1 MKQDL
6 TYRSSTEYI
15 KLKKRTRILFLVWL
29 AAVIMFICCYAIQA
43 SHHYYPWDTM
53 PLLALLSLSGVYLL
67 FYYLYQKKKSK
78 EAYAIE
84 CSDHHYGI
92 SLEDIQTDVPVNRFF
107 LCLIRGVLIFMAS
120 FGTIAGLVTAFDLP
134 FHRIGVTL
142 GILIVSMLAAF
153 LYYNKVTFYAGYI
166 AIFMLFAIFAFSLQP
181 YINSGY
187 QGFLNTVYQKYSD
200 FFYLSFIRE
209 SNEIISNRYLTVSIA
224 MVFVGLM
231 MAILLNITISG
242 HMNLIE
248 TFLITF
254 LPLQIALYIDRLPA
268 LPYLAMLLAVYITV
282 GILGR
287 SGHYHMSLNIKKEP
301 FFTRSLKKETIQYS
315 YQSSGRGIL
324 TLSFYSIAFC
334 IMFLL
339 LCNSLFFRELS
350 SKKISNQLKNT
361 TDTYV
366 KILVQN
372 GAGGL
377 FNRYDSTGGLN
388 NGKIGGTSSVRPDY
402 QTDLEVT
409 FVPYSTDT
417 VYLKRYIGVY
427 YKKNLYGNYFDSV
440 NAGQE
445 LPQTIPMSGSLADEN
460 FAKMA
465 IHVVD
470 PDIHMPHYPY
480 DTIHASYETKPD
492 SLLYPPSY
500 SDNYDFPF
508 MYEPD
513 TVLPFMESEAYTE
526 AFQLWDD
533 TMADYE
539 NNMTWEN
546 VGQDNYYDDYEV
558 LYAPYQTL
566 INYPPNPAITDE
578 YEAMVYENYLEVPEY
593 LNEVMEDF
601 CEEAGLNDILPDA
614 ENAVTYEEQQ
624 QLRLRI
630 AGTLKMYFARE
641 FPYTMSPGATPRGR
655 DAVEYFLTEQRRG
668 FCAHF
673 ASSSTLLL
681 RHMGIPTR
689 YVEGY
694 CIQFDDLTEA
704 TVVSNDI
711 SGWYIGDNAL
721 SETGLV
727 TVNVTDGSS
736 HAWVEI
742 YLDGYG
748 WIPYEMTPPAFGDTT
763 DELSIM
769 AIFSG
774 LFTPVQRLAA
784 GADTLTEGMGNFD
797 FPAFSFLSSI
807 DFVTKPLLILLSA
820 ICLIILF
827 GILRGPIRQQ
837 YLLSRALRQKDY
849 STAVILSYQKFVRRL
864 QKKLLIANQHP
875 VIRDVGVFLKQTAAD
890 DAKGAGADT
899 RPSIDSSF
907 IDEWI
912 RLTESAAYSP
922 NPTTQS
928 QYEQY
933 RSFIKNLKL

>member
-1 MKQDL
+1 MKQEL
-6 TYRSSTEYI
+6 TYQSSTEYL

-29 AAVIMFICCYAIQA
+29 AAVIMFICYYASQT
-43 SHHYYPWDTM
+43 SHHYFQWDTM
-53 PLLALLSLSGVYLL
+53 PLLALLSLSGIYLL
-67 FYYLYQKKKSK
+67 FYYLYQKKQCK

-84 CSDHHYGI
+84 CSDNHYGI
-92 SLEDIQTDVPVNRFF
+92 SLEDIRTDIPVNRFL

-120 FGTIAGLVTAFDLP
+120 FGTIAGLVTAFNLS

-166 AIFMLFAIFAFSLQP
+166 AIFSLFSIFAFSLYS
-181 YINSGY
+181 YIYSGF
-187 QGFLNTVYQKYSD
+187 QGFFNTVYQEYSD

-209 SNEIISNRYLTVSIA
+209 ANEIISNRYLTVSIT
-224 MVFVGLM
+224 MVFVGLT

-254 LPLQIALYIDRLPA
+254 LPLQIALYIDRPPA

-282 GILGR
+282 GILGL
-287 SGHYHMSLNIKKEP
+287 SGHYHMSLNMKKEP
-301 FFTRSLKKETIQYS
+301 FFTRSLKKEMIQYS
-315 YQSSGRGIL
+315 YQSSSRGIL
-324 TLSFYSIAFC
+324 TLSIYSIAFC
-334 IMFLL
+334 VLFLL
-339 LCNSLFFRELS
+339 LCNNLFFQGLS
-350 SKKISNQLKNT
+350 SKGISNQLKNT
-361 TDTYV
+361 TDSYV
-366 KILVQN
+366 KIFVQS
-372 GAGGL
+372 GTWG
-377 FNRYDSTGGLN
+377 FFDRYDSTGGLN
-388 NGKIGGTSSVRPDY
+388 NGMLGGAGSVNPDY

-409 FVPYSTDT
+409 YVPYSTNT
-417 VYLKRYIGVY
+417 LYLKRYIGVHY
-427 YKKNLYGNYFDSV
+427 NNNFFAPD
-440 NAGQE
+440 ND
-445 LPQTIPMSGSLADEN
+445 LPQSIPMSGSLADEN
-460 FAKMA
+460 FAKME
-465 IHVVD
+465 IRIID
-470 PDIHMPHYPY
+470 PDVNMPHYPY
-480 DTIHASYETKPD
+480 DTIHASNETVPG
-492 SLLYPPSY
+492 SLSEY
-500 SDNYDFPF
+500 SF
-508 MYEPD
+508 MDEPE
-513 TVLPFMESEAYTE
+513 TTLPFMESEAYTE

-533 TMADYE
+533 TLADYE
-539 NNMTWEN
+539 NPPTPEDA
-546 VGQDNYYDDYEV
+546 GSYEEYEV
-558 LYAPYQTL
+558 LYAPYQSL
-566 INYPPNPAITDE
+566 INYPSNPAITDE

-593 LNEVMEDF
+593 LDEVMEDF
-601 CEEAGLNDILPDA
+601 CEEAGLYNILSDA
-614 ENAVTYEEQQ
+614 GNAVTYEEQQ

-641 FPYTMSPGATPRGR
+641 FPYTMSPGATPRDR
-655 DAVEYFLTEQRRG
+655 DTIEYFLTAQRRG

-711 SGWYIGDNAL
+711 SGWYIGDAAL

-748 WIPYEMTPPAFGDTT
+748 WIPYEMTPPAFGDTI
-763 DELSIM
+763 DEIGIM
-769 AIFSG
+769 GIFSG

-784 GADTLTEGMGNFD
+784 GANNLTEGAGNFD
-797 FPAFSFLSSI
+797 FPAFSFMSSI
-807 DFVTKPLLILLSA
+807 DFVTKPLLILLA
-820 ICLIILF
+820 AVFLAILF
-827 GILRGPIRQQ
+827 MILRRPIRQQ

-849 STAVILSYQKFVRRL
+849 STAVILTYQELVRRL
-864 QKKLLIANQHP
+864 QKKLLITDQHP
-875 VIRDVGVFLKQTAAD
+875 VIRDVGTFLKQTAAD
-890 DAKGAGADT
+890 DAKGAGTGT
-899 RPSIDSSF
+899 RSSIDSSF

-912 RLTESAAYSP
+912 RLTETAAYSP

-933 RSFIKNLKL
+933 RSFIKNIKF

>member
-1 MKQDL
+1 MRQEL
-6 TYRSSTEYI
+6 TYQSSTEYL

-29 AAVIMFICCYAIQA
+29 AAVIMFICCYAIQT
-43 SHHYYPWDTM
+43 SHHYFQWDTM
-53 PLLALLSLSGVYLL
+53 PLLALLSLSGIYLL
-67 FYYLYQKKKSK
+67 FYCLYQKKQCKK
-78 EAYAIE
+78 AYAIE
-84 CSDHHYGI
+84 CSDNHYGI

-120 FGTIAGLVTAFDLP
+120 FGTIAGLVTAFDLS
-134 FHRIGVTL
+134 FHWIGVTL

-166 AIFMLFAIFAFSLQP
+166 AIFLLFSIFAFFLYP
-181 YINSGY
+181 YIYSGF
-187 QGFLNTVYQKYSD
+187 QGFFNTVYQEYSD

-209 SNEIISNRYLTVSIA
+209 ANEIISNRYLTVSIT
-224 MVFVGLM
+224 MVFVGLT

-287 SGHYHMSLNIKKEP
+287 SGHYHMSLNMKKEP
-301 FFTRSLKKETIQYS
+301 FFNRSLKKEMIQYS
-315 YQSSGRGIL
+315 YQSSSRGIL
-324 TLSFYSIAFC
+324 TLSIYSIAFC
-334 IMFLL
+334 ILFLL
-339 LCNSLFFRELS
+339 LCNSLFFHDLS
-350 SKKISNQLKNT
+350 SKGISNQLKNI
-361 TDTYV
+361 TDSYV
-366 KILVQN
+366 KILVQS
-372 GAGGL
+372 GTWG
-377 FNRYDSTGGLN
+377 FFDRYDSTGGLN
-388 NGKIGGTSSVRPDY
+388 NGMLGGASSVKPDY

-409 FVPYSTDT
+409 YVPYSTDT
-417 VYLKRYIGVY
+417 LYLKRYVGVHY
-427 YKKNLYGNYFDSV
+427 NNNFFAPD
-440 NAGQE
+440 ND
-445 LPQTIPMSGSLADEN
+445 LPQSIPMSGSLADEN
-460 FAKMA
+460 FAKIE
-465 IHVVD
+465 IHIVD
-470 PDIHMPHYPY
+470 PDVNMPHYPY
-480 DTIHASYETKPD
+480 DTIHASNETVPG
-492 SLLYPPSY
+492 SLSEY
-500 SDNYDFPF
+500 SF
-508 MYEPD
+508 MDEPE
-513 TVLPFMESEAYTE
+513 TTLPFMESEAYTE

-533 TMADYE
+533 TLADYE
-539 NNMTWEN
+539 NPPTPEDA
-546 VGQDNYYDDYEV
+546 GSYEEYEV
-558 LYAPYQTL
+558 LYAPYQVL

-578 YEAMVYENYLEVPEY
+578 YETMVYENYLEVPEY

-601 CEEAGLNDILPDA
+601 CEEAGLNDILLDA
-614 ENAVTYEEQQ
+614 GNAVTYEEQQ

-641 FPYTMSPGATPRGR
+641 FPYTMSPGATPRDR
-655 DAVEYFLTEQRRG
+655 DAIDYFLTEQRRG

-727 TVNVTDGSS
+727 TVNVSDGSS

-748 WIPYEMTPPAFGDTT
+748 WIPYEMTPPAFGDTI
-763 DELSIM
+763 DEISIM

-784 GADTLTEGMGNFD
+784 GADNLTEGAGNFD
-797 FPAFSFLSSI
+797 FPAFSFMSSI
-807 DFVTKPLLILLSA
+807 DFVTKPLLILLASV
-820 ICLIILF
+820 CLIILF
-827 GILRGPIRQQ
+827 GILRSPIRQQ

-849 STAVILSYQKFVRRL
+849 STAVILSYQRFVRRL
-864 QKKLLIANQHP
+864 QKKLLIADQYP
-875 VIRDVGVFLKQTAAD
+875 VIRDVGAFLKQTAAD
-890 DAKGAGADT
+890 NAKEAGAGT
-899 RPSIDSSF
+899 RSTIDSSC

-933 RSFIKNLKL
+933 RSFIKNLKF